1 MNTRFIAYPIICCLI
16 LLHVDIGWADQEE
29 GKPAD
34 DLPTT
39 TSPRFRVSASRW
51 LPVPLSP
58 PPLVPLSSDTVRTKA
73 NGFGNR
79 LLHDLHSALR
89 TTASDI
95 RHIYTTPARMEL
107 RHALWVGGILTVGGV
122 LFAYD
127 QELYDALKRNQS
139 DRYYRPIRKAGEFFE
154 PLGYMGFTNKYLFAA
169 LFLGYLAGSD
179 PVVEVSSDILEHFL
193 VASIGKNLM
202 MNLAGRRGPMVEEG
216 ARSFDFG
223 EGRSFPSGH
232 SLAITQLATVLAHHI
247 RYRPF
252 QIAIYGTAGTVLL
265 QRITSDHHWP
275 SDVYGGALY
284 GWLISRELL
293 KRKENRR
300 IRITPLSREGTGL
313 GLSFGL

>member
-1 MNTRFIAYPIICCLI
+1 MNTRLIIYPIACFLI
-16 LLHVDIGWADQEE
+16 LLRVDIGLAD
-29 GKPAD
+29 PDPPVTA
-34 DLPTT
+34 
-39 TSPRFRVSASRW
+39 SPHLRVSASPWR
-51 LPVPLSP
+51 PVPLSI
-58 PPLVPLSSDTVRTKA
+58 DTLHTQA

-79 LLHDLHSALR
+79 LLRDLHAAFR

-95 RHIYTTPARMEL
+95 KYIYTAPARMNR
-107 RHALWVGGILTVGGV
+107 RHALWLGGILTVGGV

-127 QELYDALKRNQS
+127 QELYDAIKRNQS
-139 DRYYRPIRKAGEFFE
+139 DKYYRPIRKAGEFFE
-154 PLGYMGFTNKYLFAA
+154 PLGYMGFTNKYIFAA

-179 PVVEVSSDILEHFL
+179 PVVEASSDILEHFL

-202 MNLAGRRGPMVEEG
+202 MNLAGRRGPTIEEG

-252 QIAIYGTAGTVLL
+252 QIAIYGMAGTVLL

-293 KRKENRR
+293 KRKEERR
-300 IRITPLSREGTGL
+300 IRITPLNRGGAGL
-313 GLSFGL
+313 GLSFGF